1 MKVPARRRGNG
12 SIAPGETITV
22 GLNESP
28 RPKAGKCFYRL
39 YQGFHSV
46 ASMKVP
52 ARRRGNGVPP
62 GACFPRPFASM
73 KVPARRRGNP
83 ATFFNGSLGSGLNE
97 SPRPKAGKLKPLEAI
112 SELVSLN
119 ESPRPK
125 AGKSMQ
131 CGVLI
136 GILILPQ

>member
-1 MKVPARRRGNG
+1 MTSLSGMLK
-12 SIAPGETITV
+12 STT
-22 GLNESP
+22 
-28 RPKAGKCFYRL
+28 
-39 YQGFHSV
+39 
-46 ASMKVP
+46 
-52 ARRRGNGVPP
+52 
-62 GACFPRPFASM
+62 ASM

-125 AGKSMQ
+125 AGKFHEWFFMDD
-131 CGVLI
+131 G
-136 GILILPQ
+136 

>member
-46 ASMKVP
+46 
-52 ARRRGNGVPP
+52 
-62 GACFPRPFASM
+62 ASM

-125 AGKSMQ
+125 AGKFHEWFFMDD
-131 CGVLI
+131 G
-136 GILILPQ
+136 